1 MKKETHIKDYLTRID
16 EMILNGI
23 SIDLATGEFYEKVDD
38 DLLAQCLKA
47 MYLNPQV
54 WDERGVLRGQA

>member
-1 MKKETHIKDYLTRID
+1 MKKETSIKDYLDRID
-16 EMILNGI
+16 EIILNGI

>member
-1 MKKETHIKDYLTRID
+1 MKKETHIKDYLARID

-38 DLLAQCLKA
+38 DLLAQ
-47 MYLNPQV
+47 V